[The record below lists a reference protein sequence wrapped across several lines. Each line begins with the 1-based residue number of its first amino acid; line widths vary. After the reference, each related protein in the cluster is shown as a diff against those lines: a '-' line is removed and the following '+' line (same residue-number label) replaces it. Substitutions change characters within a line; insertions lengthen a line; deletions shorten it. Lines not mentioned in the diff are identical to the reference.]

1 MGTKCPSH
9 WVQLETWSEWSIPF
23 GLEVD
28 HFALPSYFMPHKVD
42 CWMTT
47 TSEELGKMTSIQFSQ
62 YYCYRWSLHLTSS
75 LFHFMHLMRCWWSCA
90 RNLWISAHIFKV
102 FVVDWSLLFLKNIF
116 WFIISKS
123 KSWTEYCSNKCH
135 NVMFVY
141 LNIKKKWH
149 CCFIVRKVPSKLC
162 NKHICLVPVNGQIR
176 FLSDKPLLHNF
187 QIFRGLLKRFV
198 CCMFVMLEACNRTA
212 SRV

>member
-1 MGTKCPSH
+1 MSLPLGT
-9 WVQLETWSEWSIPF
+9 TWDLVRVKHP
-23 GLEVD
+23 V
-28 HFALPSYFMPHKVD
+28 ATSYFMPHKVD

-75 LFHFMHLMRCWWSCA
+75 LSHFMHLRCWWSCA

-141 LNIKKKWH
+141 LNIKKKMT
-149 CCFIVRKVPSKLC
+149 L
-162 NKHICLVPVNGQIR
+162 
-176 FLSDKPLLHNF
+176 LLHCE
-187 QIFRGLLKRFV
+187 KS
-198 CCMFVMLEACNRTA
+198 T
-212 SRV
+212 